1 VLRGLVFFWTEGQG
15 LWCLKPLSILYQLY
29 RGGERKMVFK
39 DRRPLKRSSIHMEF
53 AKTGQEKD
61 DLLIQVTVK

>member
-1 VLRGLVFFWTEGQG
+1 
-15 LWCLKPLSILYQLY
+15 
-29 RGGERKMVFK
+29 MVFK